1 MVKVYFAGSITGG
14 REFVQ
19 YQLKIVRLLKENG
32 YKVLT
37 EHVSDDKLQKKLRAR
52 ARLSKDYF
60 AYISKHDRKLIDKAD
75 MVVAECSKASLGV
88 GFEICYAAYHLKIPV
103 IVLGHKSVKKRF
115 SPIIFGDSSRL
126 IKPYLYDDKN
136 LEEVLIKALKS

>member
-14 REFVQ
+14 REFVR
-19 YQLKIVRLLKENG
+19 YQLEIVRLLKEKG

-37 EHVSDDKLQKKLRAR
+37 EHVSDDKLQKKLRAK
-52 ARLSKDYF
+52 AKLSKDYF
-60 AYISKHDRKLIDKAD
+60 SYISKHDRKLIDKAD

-88 GFEICYAAYHLKIPV
+88 GFEICYAAYYLKIPV

-115 SPIIFGDSSRL
+115 SPIIFGDSSNF
-126 IKPYLYDDKN
+126 IKPYMYNDKN
-136 LEEVLIKALKS
+136 LEKVLSAALAS